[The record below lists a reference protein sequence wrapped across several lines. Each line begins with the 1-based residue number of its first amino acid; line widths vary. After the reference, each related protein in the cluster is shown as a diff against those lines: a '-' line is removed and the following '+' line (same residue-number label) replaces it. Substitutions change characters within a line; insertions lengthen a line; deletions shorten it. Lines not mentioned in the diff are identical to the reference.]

1 MLNQIL
7 LVLSSEEEIPSSQE
21 DSTMVRINPKA
32 FFEGLEEAVHLS
44 MLLAKKEYSQI
55 LSVLQTT
62 KTRVGRLQDDDF
74 ESFKPYY
81 AHLAKM
87 FFLHH
92 TYVSTRPGLQRKGYQ
107 NLVQFFQATTGMTQ
121 TKVQREIQELTRS
134 EAEASK
140 EYFQQSPIDKIID
153 PLY

>member
-7 LVLSSEEEIPSSQE
+7 LILSLEDEIPSPQE
-21 DSTMVRINPKA
+21 DGTMVRINPKA
-32 FFEGLEEAVHLS
+32 FFEGFEEAVHLT

-55 LSVLQTT
+55 LTVLQTT

-121 TKVQREIQELTRS
+121 TKVQQEI
-134 EAEASK
+134 
-140 EYFQQSPIDKIID
+140 
-153 PLY
+153 